1 MKLKCP
7 IPKILLPIDGSEH
20 SRRAVQFAGSLGKA
34 MGKSLTGIALLRI
47 ITGRYISRHI
57 PFVDFRAEILKLSD
71 AFTKFKERH
80 IEENIKPSLD
90 EYEKILKDIGIEA
103 QIEKLITEGD
113 PSSEIVRIAK
123 EGNFSTIIM
132 ARRGLSE
139 IVEFLLG
146 SVTNKVVHGAMR
158 QTVYVVG
165 QRILRDKQC
174 PIQKILIPV
183 DGSIYSMRGVEDAT
197 CLAVEL
203 RKEIKKITLLRVINL
218 ALYVERIK
226 EGIDPEVE
234 AQRILEEGK
243 AVFISAEVPESSIET
258 KIRVGIPAEEILKDT
273 EAEDYNL
280 IVMGRKG
287 RTAIKDFVLG
297 GVSTTV
303 LHRCQDPTIAIVSS
317 E

>member
-165 QRILRDKQC
+165 QRILRDKEC